1 MVDKLERK
9 KKKKNQTLLYTV
21 MDRAEIQKIRLI
33 FCILL
38 FCFLGRVQRMV
49 FQRRSQ
55 NLMLGGTNYIF
66 RQDKLK

>member
-1 MVDKLERK
+1 
-9 KKKKNQTLLYTV
+9 

-49 FQRRSQ
+49 FQRLSQ

-66 RQDKLK
+66 HQDKLK